1 MLFFLQVSLGC
12 QMFGIAYT
20 PYRAIDECPTM
31 EEAEEDIAILMKHTR
46 RVRTYTTLCQSV
58 NRVLMRYASEGRLSV
73 LFGVWID
80 NNDMDYLE
88 IQRLMEVLAEY
99 PHGQLEG
106 IAIGNE
112 VAFRGSMT
120 VYQVAQ
126 LVNDVRNQVR
136 NLGWQLSSEVL
147 LNVPIFTIEIIP
159 RPELVEVSDIVAVNI
174 HPFYR
179 YDLGAMPIDPEERA
193 AHILEATVEQ
203 IDIYRNLAPGKQ
215 LIITEIGWPSDSYDA
230 MDPNYAN
237 LDISHFFMQKF
248 TAFAFHAGI
257 EYYYF
262 ELFDSLW
269 KKSWF
274 PNAEGSL
281 SEFNWGL
288 YYGDRATPK
297 FVECYSV
304 G

>member
-1 MLFFLQVSLGC
+1 
-12 QMFGIAYT
+12 MFGIAYT

-31 EEAEEDIAILMKHTR
+31 EEAEQDIAILMKHTR

-80 NNDMDYLE
+80 NNDMDQLE

-120 VYQVAQ
+120 IDHVAQ
-126 LVNDVRNQVR
+126 LVDHVRSQVR
-136 NLGWQLSSEVL
+136 ELGWRLSSEVL

-159 RPELVEVSDIVAVNI
+159 KPELVAVSDIAAVNI

-179 YDLGAMPIDPEERA
+179 YDLGVMPDDPEARA
-193 AHILEATVEQ
+193 ARILEATVEQ
-203 IDIYRNLAPGKQ
+203 IDVYRNLAPGKK
-215 LIITEIGWPSDSYDA
+215 LIITEIGWPTDSYDA
-230 MDPNYAN
+230 MDPNYGN
-237 LDISHFFMQKF
+237 MDISHHFMQKF
-248 TAFAFHAGI
+248 TAFAFQYGI

-262 ELFDSLW
+262 EMFDSLW
-269 KKSWF
+269 KYAWF
-274 PNAEGSL
+274 PHAESSL

-288 YYGDRATPK
+288 YYGDRTTPK
-297 FVECYSV
+297 FPECYY
-304 G
+304 